1 MTTKN
6 ILSVHKLGFPFVDEE
21 DVVKA
26 FRSTIKLN
34 KKRTTRTI
42 VPSLVNPFLQK
53 ILGIFLTCNELL

>member
-1 MTTKN
+1 
-6 ILSVHKLGFPFVDEE
+6 VHKLGVPFVDEE
-21 DVVKA
+21 GIVKA

-53 ILGIFLTCNELL
+53 ILGIF